1 MKIGVVLNDENIII
15 STLVP
20 PAEDDFIVECE
31 QEDIIVGVTKY
42 VDGKIVNPSSEELE
56 KIREEEAVR
65 EKQTLYENRVEE
77 LVGVKYS
84 VRQELSIQRQRDEK
98 PEEFKQYYEYVEQCK
113 AQAKA
118 EIYNQ

>member
-1 MKIGVVLNDENIII
+1 MKIGIVLNDENVIIG
-15 STLVP
+15 TLVP
-20 PAEDDFIVECE
+20 PAEDDLIIECE
-31 QEDIIVGVTKY
+31 QDDIMVGVTKY
-42 VDGKIVNPSSEELE
+42 IEKLVNPSSEELE

-65 EKQTLYENRVEE
+65 EKQTFYENRVEE

-118 EIYNQ
+118 EIYK